1 MTGRRSIT
9 EEARRRQQ
17 PNEDEAGIDDG
28 DAVGPDGEDPDGEN
42 PDDEGDSTDRRKFT
56 QRMPEELVEDI
67 DEFADRHGMSRN
79 AAINLLAK
87 TGLDDF

>member
-9 EEARRRQQ
+9 EEARKRQQ
-17 PNEDEAGIDDG
+17 SVANGPGDIDEVDESDEHDESNEDASDD
-28 DAVGPDGEDPDGEN
+28 
-42 PDDEGDSTDRRKFT
+42 DSSDRRKFT
-56 QRMPEELVEDI
+56 QRMPEAVVEEI
-67 DEFADRHGMSRN
+67 DEFADAHGMSRN